1 MLSDKPIGN
10 IERELVQPIEGV
22 RREINSPLIGC
33 RQRKIRQQDKTIPLT
48 GIPSMGYSMES
59 PTRKQMIED
68 VLQEKGFSKLALAR
82 QLGRSVSTINRWIDG
97 DSTPE
102 LTPQETSDMLEIFGD
117 LETLIQMFPGYS
129 RRREAM
135 KRVSK

>member
-1 MLSDKPIGN
+1 
-10 IERELVQPIEGV
+10 
-22 RREINSPLIGC
+22 
-33 RQRKIRQQDKTIPLT
+33 
-48 GIPSMGYSMES
+48 MGYSMES
-59 PTRKQMIED
+59 LTRKQMIED

-97 DSTPE
+97 ESTPE

-117 LETLIQMFPGYS
+117 LETLIRMFPGYS

-135 KRVSK
+135 KRISK

>member
-1 MLSDKPIGN
+1 
-10 IERELVQPIEGV
+10 
-22 RREINSPLIGC
+22 
-33 RQRKIRQQDKTIPLT
+33 
-48 GIPSMGYSMES
+48 MGYSMES